1 MTQYKNLYIS
11 TPHRAFVNNSS
22 ANINLSKTQLSKRV
36 QLGASKLK
44 NI

>member
-1 MTQYKNLYIS
+1 MTQYKNLHIS
-11 TPHRAFVNNSS
+11 RPDRAFVNNSK